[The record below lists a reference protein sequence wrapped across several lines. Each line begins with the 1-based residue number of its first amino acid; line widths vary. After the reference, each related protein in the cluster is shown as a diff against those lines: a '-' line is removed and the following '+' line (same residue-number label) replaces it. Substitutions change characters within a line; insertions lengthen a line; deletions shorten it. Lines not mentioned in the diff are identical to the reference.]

1 MDVINVTFFVIIQLP
16 SSGQFVAS
24 KFKNVVFRWQVSK
37 SGIVSLIFFRLRNLA
52 HHFIIQKK
60 RNPSKCLNNISEI
73 CWFQSW
79 FRKQIEFL
87 GIKSETIITWC
98 CIMKKSN
105 SFICSSVIQLST
117 FVAISRKSL
126 DWNVLLSAKNNTF

>member
-1 MDVINVTFFVIIQLP
+1 MDVINVTFSIVIQLP
-16 SSGQFVAS
+16 SSGKFIAS

-37 SGIVSLIFFRLRNLA
+37 SRIVSLIFLRLRNLA

-60 RNPSKCLNNISEI
+60 RNSSKCLNGNLF
-73 CWFQSW
+73 WLQSW
-79 FRKQIEFL
+79 FQEVIEFL

-126 DWNVLLSAKNNTF
+126 DWKVLLSAKNITF